1 MKKSQQ
7 QQQQPVVMDA
17 TGKGTFDATGK
28 GAFLGTLD
36 TSWMD
41 KNVSMR
47 NKESLNPN
55 GGALFSGDPARRAKE
70 ERDLAAAHA
79 ANQKQGIPADEP
91 AHVDEIPDTVVME
104 HLNSLFS
111 GENLSEEFMNKT
123 AVIFEAVL
131 NERTTKIREQ
141 VLRESASIIQEEVEK
156 VTQELATRLDEYL
169 NYAVDEWM
177 KENKLA
183 VENGIRTEISESFIG
198 GLKNLFETHY
208 IEVPEKKHDILE
220 DLFNENQE
228 LESALNEQI
237 QTNMN
242 LSREVTAGQ
251 ARAVFLNTVSD
262 MSQVDAERL
271 ASLAESIDFSNAQ
284 DFQNKLL
291 ILKENYLKAAP
302 VVAQETETL
311 TEQWNA
317 PAVTEGPMSVY
328 VNALSRQS
336 KSY

>member
-1 MKKSQQ
+1 MKKSQ

-36 TSWMD
+36 TSWMEGLAQ
-41 KNVSMR
+41 R
-47 NKESLNPN
+47 NQMSLRP
-55 GGALFSGDPARRAKE
+55 GGSQFAGDPNKLKHE
-70 ERDLAAAHA
+70 SKDKMNAHA
-79 ANQKQGIPADEP
+79 TAAGADVPDTEH
-91 AHVDEIPDTVVME
+91 AGQDVIPDTVME

>member
-7 QQQQPVVMDA
+7 QQRPVVADA
-17 TGKGTFDATGK
+17 LGKGTMDATGK

-36 TSWMD
+36 TSWMEGLAQ
-41 KNVSMR
+41 R
-47 NKESLNPN
+47 NQMSLRP
-55 GGALFSGDPARRAKE
+55 GSSQFAGDPNKIKHE
-70 ERDLAAAHA
+70 SKDKMNAHA
-79 ANQKQGIPADEP
+79 TAAG
-91 AHVDEIPDTVVME
+91 VDVPDTESAGQDVIPDNVME
-104 HLNSLFS
+104 HLNSLFN
-111 GENLSEEFMNKT
+111 GENLSEEFMSKT
-123 AVIFEAVL
+123 AVIFEAAL

-156 VTQELATRLDEYL
+156 ITQELATRLDEYL

-228 LESALNEQI
+228 LETALNEQI

-242 LSREVTAGQ
+242 LNREVTAGQ
-251 ARAVFLNTVSD
+251 ARAVFLSTVSD

-271 ASLAESIDFSNAQ
+271 ASLAESIDFSNAE

-328 VNALSRQS
+328 VNALSRQT
-336 KSY
+336 KTY

>member
-7 QQQQPVVMDA
+7 QQRPVVMDA
-17 TGKGTFDATGK
+17 TGKGAMDATGK
-28 GAFLGTLD
+28 GPFLGTLD
-36 TSWMD
+36 TSWMEGLAQ
-41 KNVSMR
+41 R
-47 NKESLNPN
+47 NQMSLRP
-55 GGALFSGDPARRAKE
+55 GGAQALGDPNKLNHESKDKMNAQAT
-70 ERDLAAAHA
+70 AAGADVPDTEHA
-79 ANQKQGIPADEP
+79 GQD
-91 AHVDEIPDTVVME
+91 VIPDTVTE
-104 HLNSLFS
+104 HLNSLFN
-111 GENLSEEFMNKT
+111 GENLSEEFMSKT
-123 AVIFEAVL
+123 AVIFEAAL

-141 VLRESASIIQEEVEK
+141 VLRESATIIQEEVEK

-198 GLKNLFETHY
+198 GLKSLFETHY

-242 LSREVTAGQ
+242 LNREVTAGQ

-271 ASLAESIDFSNAQ
+271 ASLAESIDFSNAE

-302 VVAQETETL
+302 VVAPVNETL

-328 VNALSRQS
+328 VNALSRQT
-336 KSY
+336 KTY

>member
-1 MKKSQQ
+1 MKKTQQ
-7 QQQQPVVMDA
+7 QQRPVVMDA
-17 TGKGTFDATGK
+17 TGKGAMDATGK
-28 GAFLGTLD
+28 GPFLGTLD
-36 TSWMD
+36 TSWMEGNAQRNQASLQPMSAGQD
-41 KNVSMR
+41 SGQKIAQPIGAEQEEETAVS
-47 NKESLNPN
+47 
-55 GGALFSGDPARRAKE
+55 
-70 ERDLAAAHA
+70 
-79 ANQKQGIPADEP
+79 
-91 AHVDEIPDTVVME
+91 E
-104 HLNSLFS
+104 HLNSLFN
-111 GENLSEEFMNKT
+111 GENLSEEFMSKT
-123 AVIFEAVL
+123 AVIFEAAL

-141 VLRESASIIQEEVEK
+141 VLRESASIIEEEVQK
-156 VTQELATRLDEYL
+156 VTEELATRLDEYL

-183 VENGIRTEISESFIG
+183 VENGIRTEISESFIS
-198 GLKNLFETHY
+198 GLKSLFETHY

-228 LESALNEQI
+228 LETALNEQI

-242 LSREVTAGQ
+242 LNREVTAGQ
-251 ARAVFLNTVSD
+251 ARAIFLSTVSD

-328 VNALSRQS
+328 VNALSRQT
-336 KSY
+336 KTY

>member
-1 MKKSQQ
+1 MKKSQ

-17 TGKGTFDATGK
+17 TGKGAMAANGATP
-28 GAFLGTLD
+28 FLGTLD
-36 TSWMD
+36 TSWMNGLALKNQAGLRSPTPMDQHAGDVSRRKHELKD
-41 KNVSMR
+41 KANAIATAAGVDVPDT
-47 NKESLNPN
+47 E
-55 GGALFSGDPARRAKE
+55 GAHE
-70 ERDLAAAHA
+70 
-79 ANQKQGIPADEP
+79 
-91 AHVDEIPDTVVME
+91 DEILPTVSE
-104 HLNSLFS
+104 HLNSLFN
-111 GENLSEEFMNKT
+111 GENLSEEFMSKT
-123 AVIFEAVL
+123 AVIFEAAL

-228 LESALNEQI
+228 LETALNEQI

-242 LSREVTAGQ
+242 LSREVTAGE
-251 ARAVFLNTVSD
+251 ARAVFLSTVSD

-271 ASLAESIDFSNAQ
+271 ASLAESIDFSNAE

-311 TEQWNA
+311 TEQWNV

-328 VNALSRQS
+328 VNALSRQA
-336 KSY
+336 KTY